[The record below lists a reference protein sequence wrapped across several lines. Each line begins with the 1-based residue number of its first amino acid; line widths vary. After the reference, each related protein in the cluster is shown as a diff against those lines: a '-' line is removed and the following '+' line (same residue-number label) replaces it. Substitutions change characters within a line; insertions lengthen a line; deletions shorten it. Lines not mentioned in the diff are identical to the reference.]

1 MGRAL
6 FTRSCAGRLTPARC
20 PCESP
25 ASHTATRRVEAF
37 SDIWRPEEIFLESDR
52 IT

>member
-20 PCESP
+20 PRESL
-25 ASHTATRRVEAF
+25 ASHTATRPVEAF
-37 SDIWRPEEIFLESDR
+37 SDFWSPEEIFFESTR

>member
-6 FTRSCAGRLTPARC
+6 FTRSCPGRLTLVRC
-20 PCESP
+20 PCDSP
-25 ASHTATRRVEAF
+25 ASHTATRRVGAF
-37 SDIWRPEEIFLESDR
+37 SDFGSTEEIFLESTR